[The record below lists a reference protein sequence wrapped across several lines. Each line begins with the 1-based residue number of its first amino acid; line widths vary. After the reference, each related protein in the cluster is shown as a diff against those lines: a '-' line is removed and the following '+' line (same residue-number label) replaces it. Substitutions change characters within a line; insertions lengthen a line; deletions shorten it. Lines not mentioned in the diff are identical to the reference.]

1 MSGIRI
7 APDLVGARYG
17 KKGARS
23 GPFLS
28 MIFCRSTWR
37 CRESL
42 VAAQKLQAGAG
53 GEPSS

>member
-7 APDLVGARYG
+7 APDLIGARYG

-23 GPFLS
+23 GAFLS
-28 MIFCRSTWR
+28 MIFWRSTWR

-42 VAAQKLQAGAG
+42 VVAQKLQVCAGR
-53 GEPSS
+53 EPSS